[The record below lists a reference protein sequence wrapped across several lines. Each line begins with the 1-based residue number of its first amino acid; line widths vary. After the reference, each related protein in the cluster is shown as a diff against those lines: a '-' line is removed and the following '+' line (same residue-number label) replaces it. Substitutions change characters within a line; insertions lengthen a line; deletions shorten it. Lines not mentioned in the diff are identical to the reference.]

1 MAVFEA
7 GETVAPEIGWKRKSE
22 HLMRLD
28 RLGVTLHTEVD
39 VEAILPEGVAFVPA
53 DGTRRVHAGRHRGA
67 RGDGRGGPVAVRRAH
82 RARSRALEVRAVG
95 DCTGLGLIQKA
106 VEDGARAGAAL

>member
-28 RLGVTLHTEVD
+28 RLGVTLHTEVHRRGD
-39 VEAILPEGVAFVPA
+39 PARRRRVRPGGRHPPGPPA
-53 DGTRRVHAGRHRGA
+53 DTVVLAGTVEPDPSLCDELTA
-67 RGDGRGGPVAVRRAH
+67 RLPD
-82 RARSRALEVRAVG
+82 LEVRAVG

-106 VEDGARAGAAL
+106 VLDGARAGAVL